1 MKPDKIKILYVEN
14 DDGHALLMKLNL
26 SEFDINIFKHYDE
39 LFQYL
44 ESNFDYNLKYIV
56 LLDIRLPKYDGLTI
70 LKMLKKDTKYNN
82 FNIIIVSSS
91 DNPDEINNAFKLGAL
106 EFIHKPINFDEL
118 VLKIN
123 QLFK

>member
-70 LKMLKKDTKYNN
+70 LKMLKKDTKYNK